1 MRHAYIL
8 PGGRAVHALTLTK
21 GLAMEA
27 TLFADGGSRGNPG
40 PAASGAVLLD
50 NAGERIGEVGA
61 YLGVA
66 TNNVAEWTA
75 LVLGLEAAA
84 ERGIRRLAVRLD
96 SELVVKQLRGEY
108 RVKHADL
115 QPLYKR
121 AVTLLRRF
129 EEVDV
134 QHVPRKQNSLADRL
148 VNRVLDQEAGAP
160 AK

>member
-1 MRHAYIL
+1 
-8 PGGRAVHALTLTK
+8 
-21 GLAMEA
+21 MEA

-50 NAGERIGEVGA
+50 ANGEVVEEVTA

-75 LVLGLEAAA
+75 LLLGLEAAA
-84 ERGIRRLAVRLD
+84 RRGIRRLAVRMD

-108 RVKHADL
+108 RVKHAGL
-115 QPLYKR
+115 QPLFRR
-121 AVTLLRRF
+121 ATGLLGSF
-129 EEVDV
+129 EAVEVR
-134 QHVPRKQNSLADRL
+134 HVPRKQNVLADRL
-148 VNRVLDQEAGAP
+148 VNRVLDQEAEAP

>member
-1 MRHAYIL
+1 
-8 PGGRAVHALTLTK
+8 
-21 GLAMEA
+21 MEG

-40 PAASGAVLLD
+40 PAASAAVLFD
-50 NAGERIGEVGA
+50 GAGAIVEEIGA

-84 ERGIRRLAVRLD
+84 NRGVRHLAVRLD

-108 RVKHADL
+108 RVKHIDL
-115 QPLYKR
+115 QPLHRR
-121 AVTLLRRF
+121 AVALLRHF
-129 EEVDV
+129 DDVDIR
-134 QHVPRKQNSLADRL
+134 HVPRKQNALADRL
-148 VNRVLDQEAGAP
+148 VNRVLDQEAGTA

>member
-1 MRHAYIL
+1 MTPAK
-8 PGGRAVHALTLTK
+8 AEEV
-21 GLAMEA
+21 EA

-50 NAGERIGEVGA
+50 PNGDLVEEIGA

-84 ERGIRRLAVRLD
+84 KRGIRRLAVRLD

-108 RVKHADL
+108 RVKHAGL
-115 QPLYKR
+115 QPLHRR
-121 AVTLLRRF
+121 AQQLLRRF
-129 EEVDV
+129 AEVEIR
-134 QHVPRKQNSLADRL
+134 HVPRKQNALADRL
-148 VNRVLDQEAGAP
+148 VNRLLDQEAQASV
-160 AK
+160 K